1 MKNSFVKWAGS
12 IGMVALLAACGG
24 NGEESG
30 NGNGGSEGEVS
41 GGQEGKLTMALSASS
56 EGERDTFEDL
66 ISEFEEETEID
77 VEASFPGGGYEDQ
90 MRVQMAANDLPDI
103 FDTHGWSQ
111 LRYGEYTHDQQD
123 MDWVDNMKPA
133 MEDIVTDEDG
143 KVYTYPVNMAQDGVI
158 YNKNLLEEYGIE
170 VPKTWDEF
178 VAALETVRDESGGQ
192 VAPLWIGG
200 GDGWPLGQMVDQM
213 MTPMFATDEEND
225 YTEEF
230 LDGSFDWSQ
239 YEWLPEQL
247 LMLQE
252 NELLNQD
259 VLTAK
264 FAQAPEIMAGE
275 QAAFMF
281 AGGSVG
287 PDATAMNEDVEV
299 GLMPTPTV
307 HEGDEQVWIGG
318 ERFTLAIFEES
329 EMKDEAKQFI
339 EFMAE
344 PENAQRI
351 AEGTNLASAIE
362 GVEADTYFSEDLE
375 KYSDNEIVSYFDRVY
390 LPSGMWDVMS
400 TTTEELLA
408 GGDPEGAAST
418 MESEYERLREE
429 SDSE

>member
-1 MKNSFVKWAGS
+1 MKKSVLKFVGS
-12 IGMVALLAACGG
+12 IGMVTLLAACGG
-24 NGEESG
+24 SNGDG
-30 NGNGGSEGEVS
+30 NGNGGEEEISGSE
-41 GGQEGKLTMALSASS
+41 EGKLTIALTASS
-56 EGERDTFEDL
+56 EGERAAFEGL
-66 ISEFEEETEID
+66 IEEFEEKNDVE

-90 MRVQMAANDLPDI
+90 MRVQMAANDLPDV

-123 MDWVDNMKPA
+123 MDWVDNMKPE
-133 MEDIVTDEDG
+133 MEDVVTDEEG

-158 YNKNLLEEYGIE
+158 YNENILEEYGIE
-170 VPKTWDEF
+170 VPETWDEF
-178 VAALETVRDESGGQ
+178 VSALETVRDEANGQ
-192 VAPLWIGG
+192 VAPLWIAG
-200 GDGWPLGQMVDQM
+200 GDGFPLGQLVDQM
-213 MTPMFATDEEND
+213 MTPMFETDEDND
-225 YTEEF
+225 YTEEL
-230 LDGSFDWSQ
+230 LDGSFDWSR

-252 NELLNQD
+252 NDLLNQD

-264 FAQAPEIMAGE
+264 YAQAPEIMAGE

-281 AGGSVG
+281 AGGSIG
-287 PDATAMNEDVEV
+287 PDTTALNEEVEV

-307 HEGDEQVWIGG
+307 HEGDEPVWIGG
-318 ERFTLAIFEES
+318 ERFALAIFEES
-329 EMKDEAKQFI
+329 EMKEEAEQFI
-339 EFMAE
+339 EFIAE

-375 KYSDNEIVSYFDRVY
+375 KYSGVEVVSYFDRVY

-408 GGDPEGAAST
+408 GGTPEEAANT

-429 SDSE
+429 NDDE

>member
-1 MKNSFVKWAGS
+1 MKNSVVKFVGS
-12 IGMVALLAACGG
+12 IGMITLLAACGG
-24 NGEESG
+24 NGDEG
-30 NGNGGSEGEVS
+30 ANGNEDGGEIS
-41 GGQEGKLTMALSASS
+41 GGEEGKLTVALTASS
-56 EGERDTFEDL
+56 EGERDTFEEL
-66 ISEFEEETEID
+66 IGEFEEENDIE

-90 MRVQMAANDLPDI
+90 MRVQMAANDLPDV

-123 MDWVDNMKPA
+123 MDWVGNMKPE
-133 MEDIVTDEDG
+133 MEDIVKDEDG

-158 YNKNLLEEYGIE
+158 YNENILEEYDID
-170 VPKTWDEF
+170 VPQTWDEF
-178 VAALETVRDESGGQ
+178 VSALETVRDEADGQ
-192 VAPLWIGG
+192 VAPLWIAG
-200 GDGWPLGQMVDQM
+200 GDGYPLGQMVDQM
-213 MTPMFATDEEND
+213 MTPMYETDEEND
-225 YTEEF
+225 YTEEL
-230 LDGSFDWSQ
+230 LDGSFDWSR

-264 FAQAPEIMAGE
+264 YAQAPEIMAGE

-281 AGGSVG
+281 AGGSIG
-287 PDATAMNEDVEV
+287 PDTTALNEDVEV
-299 GLMPTPTV
+299 GIMPTPSV
-307 HEGDEQVWIGG
+307 HEGDEPVWVGG
-318 ERFTLAIFEES
+318 ERFALAIFEES
-329 EMKDEAKQFI
+329 EMKEEAEQFI

-344 PENAQRI
+344 PDHAERI

-375 KYSDNEIVSYFDRVY
+375 RYSDTEIVSYFDRVY

-408 GGDPEGAAST
+408 GGTPEEAADT
-418 MESEYERLREE
+418 MESEYERLRDE
-429 SDSE
+429 SDEE